1 MRNIKR
7 IFLIPFLCITAATL
21 MQCGESNSSSTGMQ
35 GGMSTVKDDSSGK
48 DIVKI
53 AAGSKDHTTLVTA
66 VKTAGLLDS
75 LANPGPFT
83 VFAPTNA
90 AFEKLPAGT
99 VDTLLKPSSK
109 ADLENILQYHV
120 IVGVFQTAALKD
132 GDEIGMVNGDAIK
145 VSVKNNAVMI
155 NDARI
160 VASIPATNGIVHVV
174 DTVLLPPK
182 KK

>member
-1 MRNIKR
+1 MRNIKK
-7 IFLIPFLCITAATL
+7 IFLVPVLCLLALLFIN
-21 MQCGESNSSSTGMQ
+21 CGDSGSGSGPMQ
-35 GGMSTVKDDSSGK
+35 GGMSTVKDDSSQK

-120 IVGVFQTAALKD
+120 IVGVFNSSALKD
-132 GDEIGMVNGDAIK
+132 GDEIGMVNGDSIK
-145 VSVKNNAVMI
+145 VSVKNNTVMI

-174 DTVLLPPK
+174 DSVLLPPK